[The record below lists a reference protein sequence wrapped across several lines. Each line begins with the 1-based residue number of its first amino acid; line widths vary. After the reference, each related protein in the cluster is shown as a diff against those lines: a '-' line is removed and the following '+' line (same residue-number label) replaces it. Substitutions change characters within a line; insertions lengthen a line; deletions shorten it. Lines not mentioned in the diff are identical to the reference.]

1 MMHVRGIFKAEGLE
15 SRIYGYASSYWR
27 QHFGRFIVQRG
38 CSYVSVATFC
48 DSRDSRTTSSMPLE
62 CLINLCPP
70 ATSSVHRSSPLFP
83 KSKARRR
90 WEMVSSVFFFSNCKL
105 DTASHLDVTKRIRQ
119 PSSWLSTPVRPSIL
133 ICLLPSVVGSARSQ
147 PECKIS
153 PRLRSFC

>member
-1 MMHVRGIFKAEGLE
+1 MPEAFFLEAEGSCL
-15 SRIYGYASSYWR
+15 GTSSNLR
-27 QHFGRFIVQRG
+27 LRVFILATTLRPLH
-38 CSYVSVATFC
+38 CSKS
-48 DSRDSRTTSSMPLE
+48 DSRDSRTTSSVPLE

-70 ATSSVHRSSPLFP
+70 ATSSVYRSSPLFP
-83 KSKARRR
+83 KSKARQR
-90 WEMVSSVFFFSNCKL
+90 WDMVSSVFFFSNCKL

-119 PSSWLSTPVRPSIL
+119 SFSWLSTPVRPSIL